1 MYSYIKGEITEIKA
15 THITIENNEIGYL
28 IKVPNP
34 YAFSINSKTT
44 IYIHHHVRED
54 AVELFGFS
62 SSIEKETFEKLIS
75 VKGLG
80 PKGALAILASAT
92 PSEIAAATNDAN
104 SKFFVKFPGIGPKLS
119 QQIIL
124 DLKGKIDFEN
134 QNDVIDE
141 RLDQIALALKSLGYN
156 QAEIKNVIKNIKL
169 EPETSI
175 SDAIKIA
182 LKMLRGWKWEDS

>member
-1 MYSYIKGEITEIKA
+1 MYRYIKGEITEIKA
-15 THITIENNEIGYL
+15 THITLENNGIGYL

-34 YAFSINSKTT
+34 YSFSVNTNTI

-54 AVELFGFS
+54 AIELFGFS
-62 SSIEKETFEKLIS
+62 TSLELETFEKLIS

-92 PSEIAAATNDAN
+92 PVDIANATNNAD

-124 DLKGKIDFEN
+124 DLKGKIDFESSN
-134 QNDVIDE
+134 TIKDE
-141 RLDQIALALKSLGYN
+141 RLDQIALALKALGYN
-156 QAEIKNVIKNIKL
+156 QTEIKNVTKNIKL
-169 EPETSI
+169 ESTTSI
-175 SDAIKIA
+175 NEAIKLA
-182 LKMLRGWKWEDS
+182 LKMLRS

>member
-15 THITIENNEIGYL
+15 TNITIETYNIGYL

-34 YAFSINSKTT
+34 YSFTLNTNTT

-54 AVELFGFS
+54 AIELYGFAS
-62 SSIEKETFEKLIS
+62 ALEKETFEKLIS

-92 PSEIAAATNDAN
+92 PQDIFSATKNADA
-104 SKFFVKFPGIGPKLS
+104 KFFVKFPGIGQKLS

-124 DLKGKIDFEN
+124 DLKGKLNFDEESTV
-134 QNDVIDE
+134 QDE
-141 RLDQIALALKSLGYN
+141 RIEQVGLALKSLGYN
-156 QAEIKNVIKNIKL
+156 SAEIKNIQKRLKL
-169 EPETSI
+169 EPDTTL
-175 SDAIKIA
+175 SDAVKQA
-182 LKMLRGWKWEDS
+182 LKMLRS